1 LKAAEVKAAKLA
13 QEVKRK
19 IVEEASQAKEE
30 VNSLADIVE
39 PGPEPEVKETE
50 PLVSFEA
57 VALPETEAMPEGAL
71 GEPEPEQ
78 PEPVQPVEPRAAALV
93 PINQESIEFASGVI
107 GGAVGYAVDGPVLAV
122 VVAAA
127 ANYVSRKQDKGANV
141 MRTITKTALE
151 VYNILARLEAR
162 LQILN
167 KPINVLEGTWKT
179 LQKSD
184 PDLEAKLKIVKKSK
198 KDLEGTL
205 ETLNNSDG
213 VDREAKKK
221 VEDTLAKVTTR
232 LVMLNEEFD
241 PLGAGLVAVLKA
253 IGDLVEKIVDAAG
266 EVNEELHLTNV
277 ARTSI
282 KEAVDRTKSGL
293 KLR

>member
-1 LKAAEVKAAKLA
+1 
-13 QEVKRK
+13 
-19 IVEEASQAKEE
+19 
-30 VNSLADIVE
+30 
-39 PGPEPEVKETE
+39 
-50 PLVSFEA
+50 
-57 VALPETEAMPEGAL
+57 
-71 GEPEPEQ
+71 
-78 PEPVQPVEPRAAALV
+78 
-93 PINQESIEFASGVI
+93 
-107 GGAVGYAVDGPVLAV
+107 
-122 VVAAA
+122 
-127 ANYVSRKQDKGANV
+127 
-141 MRTITKTALE
+141 
-151 VYNILARLEAR
+151 